1 MILNLYLSKF
11 IELNKIVS
19 FLFIFIYFNSF
30 SQIENSNRKVELL
43 PPMSSALKNLNTT
56 PNNPNYFSIL
66 KKSETQKE
74 RGKSVFESETFLDPA
89 DIYMKNIKREKQK
102 QNSGNYSK
110 GDYLGDVITGAE
122 YVNVICR
129 DFEYVDGDRVRILVN
144 DSIIINNLM
153 LESAFSGFKLPLATG
168 FNKIDFTALNQGSSG
183 PNTAELRVYDDNN
196 TMISSNQW
204 NLSTGATATFIVVKQ

>member
-30 SQIENSNRKVELL
+30 SQLENSNRKVELL